1 MEDFTSFICY
11 AMKGTMRKLER
22 QIGRE
27 FEKYGIN
34 LAQSFVLFSLLE
46 NDGLTLTEVGTRS
59 RIENSTLTTMVD
71 RLEKDGL
78 VERRLDPQ
86 DRRMVRLFITDQG
99 RELAE
104 MVLSKGAEFNQ
115 FLKKNLA
122 GMEVDL
128 LKSLA
133 IIQDIVD

>member
-27 FEKYGIN
+27 FEKFGIN

-46 NDGLTLTEVGTRS
+46 NDGLTLTEVGARS
-59 RIENSTLTTMVD
+59 KIENSTLTTMVD

-104 MVLSKGAEFNQ
+104 AVLSKGAEFNQ
-115 FLKKNLA
+115 YLKKHLNGL
-122 GMEVDL
+122 EVDL

-133 IIQDIVD
+133 IIQEVVD